1 MESITFEEFSKLP
14 KKEVNKKSLKPGRNY
29 YIQETRGKY
38 KNVYKGTFSKTDD
51 FGDYNNFEN
60 VEFIVNP
67 FRNVG
72 KPFGFNNKS
81 GFKFLEVMEPTSKE
95 KSIKNKTIKELN
107 EFISMKKAEP
117 VSITPEDY
125 PYIGVDYRRTR
136 DRFNTTN
143 NVTKTKRT
151 SSLSSSTARGL
162 KKRKTTKK
170 RRGKKKKSTN

>member
-29 YIQETRGKY
+29 YIQETRGNPKT
-38 KNVYKGTFSKTDD
+38 VYKGTFSKTNES
-51 FGDYNNFEN
+51 GDYNNFEN

-125 PYIGVDYRRTR
+125 PYIGEDYRRTR
-136 DRFNTTN
+136 NRFYTTN
-143 NVTKTKRT
+143 NITKTNR
-151 SSLSSSTARGL
+151 SSSPSNSKARGIKRRKTA
-162 KKRKTTKK
+162 KKRKSSNKK
-170 RRGKKKKSTN
+170 R

>member
-38 KNVYKGTFSKTDD
+38 KNVYKGTFSKTNDS
-51 FGDYNNFEN
+51 GDYNNFEN

-107 EFISMKKAEP
+107 EFISERKMEP
-117 VSITPEDY
+117 EDITPNISF
-125 PYIGVDYRRTR
+125 IGQDYRTVRDSFNARKTR
-136 DRFNTTN
+136 R
-143 NVTKTKRT
+143 
-151 SSLSSSTARGL
+151 SSSSSNSNASGI
-162 KKRKTTKK
+162 KKRKTVKK
-170 RRGKKKKSTN
+170 RKHSKKK

>member
-1 MESITFEEFSKLP
+1 MESITFEEFSKMP
-14 KKEVNKKSLKPGRNY
+14 KKEVNKTSLKHGRNY
-29 YIQETRGKY
+29 YIQESRGNPKT
-38 KNVYKGTFSKTDD
+38 VYKGTFIGTNKL
-51 FGDYNNFEN
+51 GDYNNFEN
-60 VEFIVNP
+60 IEYVVNP
-67 FRNVG
+67 FRHSG
-72 KPFGFNNKS
+72 KPFGFNNRS
-81 GFKFLEVMEPTSKE
+81 GFKFLEIMEPTSKE
-95 KSIKNKTIKELN
+95 RSIKNKTIQELN

-125 PYIGVDYRRTR
+125 PYIGEDYRRTR